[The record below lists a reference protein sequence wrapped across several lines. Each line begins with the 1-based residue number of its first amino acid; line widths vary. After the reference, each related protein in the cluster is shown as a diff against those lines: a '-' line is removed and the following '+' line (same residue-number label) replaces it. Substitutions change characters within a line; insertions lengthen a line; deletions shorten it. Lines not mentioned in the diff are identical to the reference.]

1 VLGALSFVLV
11 QTREVVAPD
20 SQGSFGLLTIPFFLI
35 SILHVTGASSCV
47 VFQSLLHIVRTA
59 PFPTVS
65 LGEFYPL
72 LCVNFLKHFYDM
84 LPSINKILK
93 QLPGCSMLLYYYS
106 KGDLFSI
113 VQELYCT

>member
-35 SILHVTGASSCV
+35 SILYVTGAASCV
-47 VFQSLLHIVRTA
+47 VFQSLLHIVRIA

-72 LCVNFLKHFYDM
+72 LCVND
-84 LPSINKILK
+84 
-93 QLPGCSMLLYYYS
+93 
-106 KGDLFSI
+106 
-113 VQELYCT
+113 